1 MDPPGVGLETFPAE
15 VLEELPAVAVA
26 SAVVVEHGKLAPA
39 VGVGLE
45 TEPTEPRGSR
55 GVLAL
60 VGAVVGA
67 GVGAVVGV
75 ACGVATATALG
86 LVTIAVGKLPGMA

>member
-26 SAVVVEHGKLAPA
+26 PELVELDELAPA

-45 TEPTEPRGSR
+45 TEPTEEIGSK
-55 GVLAL
+55 GALTLADAAWVGEA
-60 VGAVVGA
+60 VGAELFA
-67 GVGAVVGV
+67 
-75 ACGVATATALG
+75 
-86 LVTIAVGKLPGMA
+86 IAVGKLPVTDWVSI